1 VRGHELTTRA
11 ELFRDEPDHPRAH
24 EEYYKI
30 QLGPLQTLSSPI
42 LAGRWKR
49 VTFLY
54 TTGELF
60 QRAETLND
68 LVVRQEE
75 REILWRSLR
84 DRALRSGQYKTQD
97 LPEMALDPLLL
108 AMLGELNKLNK
119 LEEDR
124 GRYETD

>member
-1 VRGHELTTRA
+1 MRGHELTTRA

-30 QLGPLQTLSSPI
+30 QLGPLQTLSRPI
-42 LAGRWKR
+42 LAGKWKR

-60 QRAETLND
+60 HRAETLND

-84 DRALRSGQYKTQD
+84 DRAMRSGQYKTQD

-119 LEEDR
+119 LAEDQ
-124 GRYETD
+124 GSYNLD